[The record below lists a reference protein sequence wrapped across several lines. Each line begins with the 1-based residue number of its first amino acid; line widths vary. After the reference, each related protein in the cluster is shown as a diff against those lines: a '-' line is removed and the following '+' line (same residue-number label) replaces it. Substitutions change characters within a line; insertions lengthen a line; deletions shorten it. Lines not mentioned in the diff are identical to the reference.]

1 MAKTQANCPRCR
13 QPVLAEVNQIFD
25 LHTDPLAKQKL
36 LSGVVNFMHCP
47 SCGFEGMLS
56 LPIVYHDPEKEL
68 LLTFFPPELGV
79 PINEQ
84 EKQLGA
90 LINRVLGSLPNDKK
104 KAYLLQPQAMLTYQ
118 TLLEK
123 ILEADG
129 ITKEMLEEQQKRINL
144 LQRLLTTPKPD
155 QLTIVKQEE
164 GLIDASFFAL
174 LSRLLQSAVTQ
185 QDEKTSKEL
194 AELQDLL
201 FKETKVGKE
210 IYTQAKETED
220 AIKSLQEAGKDGL
233 SRDKLLDLILKA
245 PSETQL
251 TTLVSLARTGI
262 DYSFFQLLSEKID
275 SAQKEEKQKLI
286 NLREKILKLTDEIDK
301 HIQAEYDQ
309 VKQLL
314 ETIITSENIEQSVE
328 KNLSKIDNL
337 FIQVIE
343 NELAAARKKADLER
357 ISKLERIMIVVE
369 KATEPP
375 AEFKLIQE
383 LINTTSEE
391 ELQNK
396 LQEHLSEITPEF
408 LDLFNNII
416 VQSEG
421 KNTDVKVLDKIKE
434 VYRSVLRFSMMKNI
448 KQ

>member
-25 LHTDPLAKQKL
+25 LYTDPLAKQKL
-36 LSGVVNFMHCP
+36 LSGAVNFMHCP

-79 PINEQ
+79 PINDQ
-84 EKQLGA
+84 EKQLGS
-90 LINRVLGSLPNDKK
+90 LINHVLDSLPNDKK

-144 LQRLLTTPKPD
+144 LQRLITTPKPD
-155 QLTIVKQEE
+155 QLTIIKQEE
-164 GLIDASFFAL
+164 GLIDASFFAI
-174 LSRLLQSAVTQ
+174 LSRLLQSAATQ
-185 QDEKTSKEL
+185 QDEKNSKEL

-210 IYTQAKETED
+210 IFTQAKETED

-233 SRDKLLDLILKA
+233 SREKLLDLILKA

-251 TTLVSLARTGI
+251 TTIVSLARTGI

-286 NLREKILKLTDEIDK
+286 DLREKLLKLTDEIDK

-309 VKQLL
+309 AKQLL
-314 ETIITSENIEQSVE
+314 ETIITSENIEQNVE

-343 NELAAARKKADLER
+343 NELATARKKADLER

-383 LINTTSEE
+383 LINTNNEE

-396 LQEHLSEITPEF
+396 LQERASEITPEF
-408 LDLFNNII
+408 LELFNNII

-421 KNTDVKVLDKIKE
+421 KNSEEKVLDKIKE